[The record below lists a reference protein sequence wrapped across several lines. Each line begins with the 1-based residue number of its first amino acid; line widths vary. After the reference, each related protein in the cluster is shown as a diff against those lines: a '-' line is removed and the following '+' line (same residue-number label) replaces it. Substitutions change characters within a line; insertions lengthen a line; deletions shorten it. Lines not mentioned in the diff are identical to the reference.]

1 MGVRPRVCVRGCGYG
16 RGSEG
21 HMEHTGP
28 QEPEE
33 ALASPSPHTVAPGG
47 CRQPGAPGLVPMS
60 LQSRASVVT

>member
-1 MGVRPRVCVRGCGYG
+1 
-16 RGSEG
+16 
-21 HMEHTGP
+21 MEHTGP